1 MESRRHRHRAIKGNG
16 NESTDLPFLLTAADA
31 AALLRTTRKAI
42 YAMADR
48 DLLPGTTRIGR
59 RLLVRRDDLLD
70 WLDRNRT
77 PSSKEVAR
85 R

>member
-1 MESRRHRHRAIKGNG
+1 MERHRGNG
-16 NESTDLPFLLTAADA
+16 HQPRELPFLLTVADA
-31 AALLRTTRKAI
+31 AAILRTTRKAI
-42 YAMADR
+42 YAMAAR
-48 DLLPGTTRIGR
+48 GALPGATRLGR

-77 PSSKEVAR
+77 PSSKEVLR